1 MRRQP
6 YVMFGAVYVGLSI
19 IAFSAFANFGLLD
32 RERVQILP
40 LYLVLL
46 SVPPRRA
53 ARHTYGSLERSA

>member
-6 YVMFGAVYVGLSI
+6 FVMFCAVYVGGAI
-19 IAFSAFANFGLLD
+19 VAFSAFANFGLLD

-46 SVPPRRA
+46 CVPSRA
-53 ARHTYGSLERSA
+53 VPSSRPSHERPA